1 MQDLFVGGMIVGNC
15 IQTRGN
21 GEGDYASIG
30 TGPVRCHGTSI
41 VPPSTWAWHRN
52 LHFVLRAIASPF
64 EATGIAASEI
74 TVGVPLS
81 ETDTL
86 CFTNGELLL
95 LHHAEERGK
104 SPTC

>member
-1 MQDLFVGGMIVGNC
+1 MRVTGKSIRDTSADSTLSQESSAKVQSGDRGFRYCTCDLQGNQQCCLSCLEEMQDLFVGGMIVGNC

-52 LHFVLRAIASPF
+52 LQ
-64 EATGIAASEI
+64 
-74 TVGVPLS
+74 
-81 ETDTL
+81 
-86 CFTNGELLL
+86 
-95 LHHAEERGK
+95 
-104 SPTC
+104 